1 MQTMRIAFFLYE
13 GLTTLD
19 IIGPHD
25 VLSRLPGAEAI
36 SVGKTTGPFMA
47 DTGVLGL
54 TATHTIDQVD
64 SADILVVPGGV
75 AGTFAAA
82 ADEEIQE
89 WVRTIDAGSTWTTSV
104 CTGSLILGAAGVLD
118 GKRATTHWAAVEMLP
133 AYGATPVADERV
145 VFDGKYVTAAGV
157 SSGID
162 MGLTLAAKIAGDD
175 VAKTIQ
181 LGIEYDPQPPFDAGS
196 VDKAGAEIAALAAGI
211 F

>member
-36 SVGKTTGPFMA
+36 SVGTTTGPFMA

-133 AYGATPVADERV
+133 AYGVTPVADERV
-145 VFDGKYVTAAGV
+145 VFDGKYVTAGGV
-157 SSGID
+157 SAGID
-162 MGLTLAAKIAGDD
+162 MGLTLAARIAGDD

-196 VDKAGAEIAALAAGI
+196 VDKAGADIAALAAGI